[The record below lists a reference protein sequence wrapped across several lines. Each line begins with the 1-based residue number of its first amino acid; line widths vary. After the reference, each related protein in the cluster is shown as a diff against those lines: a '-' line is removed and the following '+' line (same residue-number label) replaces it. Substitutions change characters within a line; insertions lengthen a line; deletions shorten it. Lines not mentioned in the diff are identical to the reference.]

1 MINDNNN
8 PLEEDLNHILQFT
21 KNLWGELRDKR
32 IFVTGGTGFFGCW
45 LLECFVWANS
55 RLKLNAEVVVLTRDY
70 NSFCKKVP
78 HLTTNPSVKFHTGDV
93 RDFKF
98 PKGEFSYVIHAA
110 TAASAEL
117 NAENPVLMF
126 DTILRGTRQVLEFAR
141 QCGVKKL
148 LLTSSGA
155 VYGEQPSDLTHI
167 SESYKCEP
175 GPDDPKSAY
184 GMGKH
189 AAEQLC
195 MLYSKQYG
203 IETKIA
209 RCYALVGPYLSLDIH
224 YAMGNFI
231 LDGMK
236 GGPIRVK
243 GDGTPNR
250 SYLYAADLMIWLW
263 TILFKGKSCYPYNVG
278 SEESISIVELAR
290 RIAGIFD
297 KKMKVEVAKTPDP
310 DNPVE
315 QYVPSAERA
324 RSELQLSQTV
334 DLLEGIR
341 RTIRWNKY
349 PGKF

>member
-45 LLECFVWANS
+45 LLECFVWVNS
-55 RLKLNAEVVVLTRDY
+55 RLKLNAEVVVLTRDH
-70 NSFCKKVP
+70 NSFCKKAS
-78 HLTTNPSVKFHTGDV
+78 HLATNPSVKFHTGDV

-98 PKGEFSYVIHAA
+98 PEGKFSYVIHAA

-126 DTILRGTRQVLEFAR
+126 DTILMGTRQVLEFAR

-290 RIAGIFD
+290 CIAGIFD
-297 KKMKVEVAKTPDP
+297 EKMKVEIAKTPDP
-310 DNPVE
+310 DNPIE

-341 RTIRWNKY
+341 RTIRWNKLLV
-349 PGKF
+349 